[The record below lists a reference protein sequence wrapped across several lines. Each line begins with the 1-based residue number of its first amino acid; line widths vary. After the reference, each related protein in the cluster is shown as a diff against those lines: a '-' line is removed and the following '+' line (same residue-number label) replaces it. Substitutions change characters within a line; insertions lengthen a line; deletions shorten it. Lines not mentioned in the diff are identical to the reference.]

1 MLASL
6 LFKECG
12 FDTLFLA
19 SSVYQHAALAVECDK
34 DLLEVLAT
42 AKFQAT
48 TLSYLDETFLFCETT
63 GDGYKIG
70 QIAVDEKIELFDLVI
85 PVK

>member
-1 MLASL
+1 MFLKSWNRNKKKKNS
-6 LFKECG
+6 FP
-12 FDTLFLA
+12 FISSRTLPNG
-19 SSVYQHAALAVECDK
+19 SIVIKTD
-34 DLLEVLAT
+34 
-42 AKFQAT
+42 
-48 TLSYLDETFLFCETT
+48 LFCETT